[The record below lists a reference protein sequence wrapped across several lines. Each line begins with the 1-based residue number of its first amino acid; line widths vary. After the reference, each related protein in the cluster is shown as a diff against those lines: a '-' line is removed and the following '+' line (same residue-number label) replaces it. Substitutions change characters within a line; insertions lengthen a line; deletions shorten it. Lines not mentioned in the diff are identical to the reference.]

1 MAQTDGL
8 LHLLLREAAF
18 VATRAKRQLR
28 VSGFLL

>member
-8 LHLLLREAAF
+8 LLLREAAF

>member
-8 LHLLLREAAF
+8 LLLLREAAF